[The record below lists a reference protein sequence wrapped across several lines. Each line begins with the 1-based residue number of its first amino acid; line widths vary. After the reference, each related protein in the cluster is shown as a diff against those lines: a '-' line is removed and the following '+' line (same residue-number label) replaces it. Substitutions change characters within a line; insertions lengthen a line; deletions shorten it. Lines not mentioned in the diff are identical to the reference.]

1 MKITHEMVIDH
12 LGRIINQILSL
23 KKRSFFQFEGV
34 EFYPSEVHLLLVI
47 KEKSATNATK
57 MAGELGITKGAVSQT
72 LSRLEKKGVLTK
84 TKDPYKKNE
93 LTINFTSFGAA
104 AFKYYNTRITKLNKK
119 HDRYLNSFSDK
130 EKVVIE
136 RFLTHVEKMIEDI
149 A

>member
-1 MKITHEMVIDH
+1 MKKTNEMVMDH
-12 LGRIINQILSL
+12 LNRIINQVLLL
-23 KKRSFFQFEGV
+23 KKRSFFQFEDV

-93 LTINFTSFGAA
+93 LTIIFTSFGAA
-104 AFKYYNTRITKLNKK
+104 AFKYYTTRLTKLHKK
-119 HDRYLNSFSDK
+119 HNRYLDSFSDK
-130 EKVVIE
+130 EKVVVE
-136 RFLTHVEKMIEDI
+136 RFLTEVEKMIDDI